1 MPSFSGLFYHETGS
15 FQNGKVAKSLLH
27 DLRSLAYIHFVK
39 RAPLSSTLKVKETV
53 GLTSNET
60 AWVAGMLEISI
71 ASFTHNRKTKKKNL
85 TNKK

>member
-1 MPSFSGLFYHETGS
+1 MQSSVCVPSFSELFYHETGS
-15 FQNGKVAKSLLH
+15 FQNGKVAKSLLR
-27 DLRSLAYIHFVK
+27 DLRSLVYIVHFVK

-71 ASFTHNRKTKKKNL
+71 AQFHTQS
-85 TNKK
+85 